1 MNKKKSPRHFYLEM
15 KFIKFDFNI
24 HVSNKLNL
32 LLAKR
37 LSSFQDKCWI

>member
-1 MNKKKSPRHFYLEM
+1 MNKKKSPRHFNLEM

-32 LLAKR
+32 PLAKR
-37 LSSFQDKCWI
+37 LSSLEDTCWL